1 MYVNKQLLNNKINK
15 QNTIT
20 KLNNKFNNQN
30 KLPVLE

>member
-30 KLPVLE
+30 KLPVL

>member
-20 KLNNKFNNQN
+20 KLNNKFNNQ
-30 KLPVLE
+30 K

>member
-30 KLPVLE
+30 KIPVL